1 MTVFK
6 TFLKV
11 LNKCKFSVIL
21 NTVILLIFAGANMTT
36 SDNQIS
42 FEATKPKILIVNQDE
57 NVGLTK
63 NLIKYLED
71 NCELVEIK
79 DDEDARND
87 ALFYRDVSYIIYIP
101 ENYRQEVLKGN
112 VPELE
117 IKSTGDY
124 SSSYAEMLLTRYIK
138 VQNIYV
144 EEMAKKKSYTDDI
157 ILTEEQLEEQIVERI
172 NQTISNQTQVEMTSK
187 LDTTGLSK
195 ATFYYNFANYTLLA
209 GAILVICLV
218 LSSFQEERI
227 RKRTIVS
234 SMKYQKHNRI
244 LLLGNGLFALVLW
257 LFYVLI
263 SFFVVGNV
271 MFSMQGLIYIINS
284 LVFTICALTIAV
296 LVGNI
301 FNNKNA
307 MNGIVNVIALG
318 SSFLCGAF
326 VPVEWLPDAV
336 LEIAHCLPSYWYI
349 QSNELVKTMEEFN
362 METLKPIMI
371 NMGVV
376 LLFSMGFVIVTN
388 LIARKKRK
396 IS

>member
-21 NTVILLIFAGANMTT
+21 NTVILLIFAGVNMQA
-36 SDNQIS
+36 SDTQMN
-42 FEATKPKILIVNQDE
+42 FEATKPDILIVNQDT
-57 NVGLTK
+57 NIGITQNLT
-63 NLIKYLED
+63 KYLEG
-71 NCELVEIK
+71 NCEIIAVK
-79 DDEDARND
+79 DNEDAIND
-87 ALFYRDVSYIIYIP
+87 ALFYRDVNYVIYIP
-101 ENYRQEVLKGN
+101 QNYRQDVLKGEN
-112 VPELE
+112 PEIQ

-124 SSSYAEMLLTRYIK
+124 QASYAEMLLARYVK

-144 EEMAKKKSYTDDI
+144 KELVKQTDNKTLADEKVENEI
-157 ILTEEQLEEQIVERI
+157 IEKI
-172 NQTISNQTQVEMTSK
+172 NQTISKQTEIEMTSK
-187 LDTTGLSK
+187 LDTTGLEK

-209 GAILVICLV
+209 GAILVICLI
-218 LSSFQEERI
+218 LSSFHEERI

-257 LFYVLI
+257 LFYVFI

-271 MFSMQGLIYIINS
+271 MFSMQGIIYMINS
-284 LVFTICALTIAV
+284 FVFTLCALTIAF
-296 LVGNI
+296 LVGSI
-301 FNNKNA
+301 INNKNA

-326 VPVEWLPDAV
+326 VPVEWLPDTV
-336 LEIAHCLPSYWYI
+336 LKIAHILPSYWYI

-362 METLKPIMI
+362 LETLKPIMI

-376 LLFSMGFVIVTN
+376 LLFAIGFIIVAN
-388 LIARKKRK
+388 LIERKKRK
-396 IS
+396 IA

>member
-21 NTVILLIFAGANMTT
+21 NTVILLIFAGVNMTT
-36 SDNQIS
+36 SDTQMN
-42 FEATKPKILIVNQDE
+42 FEATKPDILIVNQDT
-57 NVGLTK
+57 NIGITQ
-63 NLIKYLED
+63 NLMKYLEE
-71 NCELVEIK
+71 NCEIIAVK
-79 DDEDARND
+79 DNEDAIND
-87 ALFYRDVSYIIYIP
+87 ALFYRDVNYVIYIP
-101 ENYRQEVLKGN
+101 QNYRQDVLKGEN
-112 VPELE
+112 PEIQ

-124 SSSYAEMLLTRYIK
+124 QASYAEMLLARYVK

-144 EEMAKKKSYTDDI
+144 EELAKQADDKTLAEEKLEKEI
-157 ILTEEQLEEQIVERI
+157 IEKI
-172 NQTISNQTQVEMTSK
+172 NQTISKQTEIEMTSK
-187 LDTTGLSK
+187 LDTTGLEK

-209 GAILVICLV
+209 GAILVICLI
-218 LSSFQEERI
+218 LSSFHEEKI

-244 LLLGNGLFALVLW
+244 LLLSNGLFALVLW

-271 MFSMQGLIYIINS
+271 MFSIQGLIYIVNS
-284 LVFTICALTIAV
+284 FVFTLCALTIAV

-301 FNNKNA
+301 VNNKNA
-307 MNGIVNVIALG
+307 MSGIVNVIALG

-326 VPVEWLPDAV
+326 VPVEWLPDTV
-336 LEIAHCLPSYWYI
+336 LKIAHCLPSYWYI
-349 QSNELVKTMEEFN
+349 QSNELIKTMEEFN
-362 METLKPIMI
+362 LETLKPIMI

-376 LLFSMGFVIVTN
+376 LLFAIGFIIVAN
-388 LIARKKRK
+388 LIERKKRK
-396 IS
+396 IA

>member
-21 NTVILLIFAGANMTT
+21 NTVILLIFAGVNMTT
-36 SDNQIS
+36 SDTQMN
-42 FEATKPKILIVNQDE
+42 FEATKPDILIVNQDT
-57 NVGLTK
+57 NIGITQNLT
-63 NLIKYLED
+63 KYLEE
-71 NCELVEIK
+71 NCEIIAVK
-79 DDEDARND
+79 DNEDAIND
-87 ALFYRDVSYIIYIP
+87 ALFYRDVNYVIYIP
-101 ENYRQEVLKGN
+101 QNYRQDVLKGEN
-112 VPELE
+112 PEIQ

-124 SSSYAEMLLTRYIK
+124 QASYAEMLLARYVK

-144 EEMAKKKSYTDDI
+144 EELAKQADDKTLAEEKLEKEI
-157 ILTEEQLEEQIVERI
+157 IEKI
-172 NQTISNQTQVEMTSK
+172 NQTISKQTEIEMTSK
-187 LDTTGLSK
+187 LDTTGLEK

-209 GAILVICLV
+209 GVILVICLI
-218 LSSFQEERI
+218 LSSFHEEKI

-244 LLLGNGLFALVLW
+244 LLLSNGLFALVLW

-271 MFSMQGLIYIINS
+271 MFSIQGIIYIVNS
-284 LVFTICALTIAV
+284 FVFTLCALTIAV

-301 FNNKNA
+301 VNNKNA
-307 MNGIVNVIALG
+307 MSGIVNVIALG

-326 VPVEWLPDAV
+326 VPVEWLPDTV
-336 LEIAHCLPSYWYI
+336 LKIAHCLPSYWYI
-349 QSNELVKTMEEFN
+349 QSNELIKTMEEFN
-362 METLKPIMI
+362 LETLKPIMI

-376 LLFSMGFVIVTN
+376 LLFAIGFIIVAN
-388 LIARKKRK
+388 LIERKKRK
-396 IS
+396 IA

>member
-21 NTVILLIFAGANMTT
+21 NTVILLIFAGVNMTT
-36 SDNQIS
+36 SDTQMN
-42 FEATKPKILIVNQDE
+42 FEATKPDILIVNQDVSIGITQ
-57 NVGLTK
+57 NLT
-63 NLIKYLED
+63 KYLEE
-71 NCELVEIK
+71 NCEIIAVK
-79 DDEDARND
+79 DNEDAIND
-87 ALFYRDVSYIIYIP
+87 ALFYRDVNYVIYIP
-101 ENYRQEVLKGN
+101 QNYRQDVLKGEN
-112 VPELE
+112 PEIQ

-124 SSSYAEMLLTRYIK
+124 QASYAEMLLARYVK

-144 EEMAKKKSYTDDI
+144 KELAKQTDNKTLADEKVENEI
-157 ILTEEQLEEQIVERI
+157 IEKI
-172 NQTISNQTQVEMTSK
+172 NQTISKQTEIEMTSK
-187 LDTTGLSK
+187 LDTTGLEK

-209 GAILVICLV
+209 GAILVICLI
-218 LSSFQEERI
+218 LSSFHEERI

-257 LFYVLI
+257 LFYVFI

-271 MFSMQGLIYIINS
+271 MFSMQGIIYMINS
-284 LVFTICALTIAV
+284 FVFTLCALTIAF
-296 LVGNI
+296 LVGSI
-301 FNNKNA
+301 INNKNA

-336 LEIAHCLPSYWYI
+336 LKIAHILPSYWYI

-362 METLKPIMI
+362 LETLKPIMI

-376 LLFSMGFVIVTN
+376 LLFAIGFIIVAN
-388 LIARKKRK
+388 LIERKKRK
-396 IS
+396 IA

>member
-57 NVGLTK
+57 NIGVTK
-63 NLIKYLED
+63 NLTKYLED

-112 VPELE
+112 VPEIE

-124 SSSYAEMLLTRYIK
+124 SSSYAEMLLTRYVK

-144 EEMAKKKSYTDDI
+144 EEATKKKSYTDDI
-157 ILTEEQLEEQIVERI
+157 VLTEEQLEEQIVERI

-257 LFYVLI
+257 LFYVII

-284 LVFTICALTIAV
+284 FVFTICALTIAV

-336 LEIAHCLPSYWYI
+336 LKIAHCLPSYWYI

-362 METLKPIMI
+362 METLKPIML

-376 LLFSMGFVIVTN
+376 LLFSIGFVIITN
-388 LIARKKRK
+388 LIARKRRK
-396 IS
+396 IA